1 MDLLQPF
8 LDIRNTSEKLTSIH
22 EVKEWL
28 RFAKEFLIQFIA
40 IRDTNVDA
48 INYNKFLWSVNI
60 ESKTFEWLLLSVY
73 IA

>member
-8 LDIRNTSEKLTSIH
+8 LDISNTSEKLTSIH

-28 RFAKEFLIQFIA
+28 RFAKEF
-40 IRDTNVDA
+40 RDTNVDA